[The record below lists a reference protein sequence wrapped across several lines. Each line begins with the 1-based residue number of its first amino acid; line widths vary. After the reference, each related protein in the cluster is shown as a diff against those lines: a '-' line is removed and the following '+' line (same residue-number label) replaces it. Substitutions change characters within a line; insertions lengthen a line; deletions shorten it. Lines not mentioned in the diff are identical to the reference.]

1 MRDLSAMMFFDE
13 SGVLARTERLV
24 LRAPEDED
32 APKCID
38 AFGSVNPLLAA
49 EYRRNTSLIQSY
61 WEEGVKGEASLCCS
75 ICARDSGDF
84 VGYCSVEKLSKRP
97 LEVGINLLP
106 EFQAHGFGPEAISAF
121 MESIQRAAGLMDFI
135 AVIEPENVNSQKMF
149 RRLGFKPERIAT
161 LFIKDPDDL
170 RRFEDMC
177 LQGLGEIPEGLLD
190 LAEEFG
196 VEPRKLLSHVLVFR
210 WAKGAWHG

>member
-1 MRDLSAMMFFDE
+1 MMFFDE
-13 SGVLARTERLV
+13 PGVLTCTERLV
-24 LRAPEDED
+24 LRAPMDED
-32 APKCID
+32 KLKYID
-38 AFGSVNPLLAA
+38 TFGSIHPLLAA
-49 EYRRNTSLIQSY
+49 EYHRNEALMQSY
-61 WEEGVKGEASLCCS
+61 WKESVKGEASLCCS
-75 ICARDSGDF
+75 ICMKDGGDF

-106 EFQAHGFGPEAISAF
+106 EFQAHGFGPEAIFAF
-121 MESIQRAAGLMDFI
+121 MESIQKAAGPMDFV

-170 RRFEDMC
+170 RCFEDMR

-196 VEPRKLLSHVLVFR
+196 VEPRRLLSHVLVFR

>member
-1 MRDLSAMMFFDE
+1 MQDLLAAMFFDE

-24 LRAPEDED
+24 LRAPADED
-32 APKCID
+32 APKYID
-38 AFGSVNPLLAA
+38 AFGNVNPLLAA
-49 EYRRNTSLIQSY
+49 EYRRNASLMQSY
-61 WEEGVKGEASLCCS
+61 WEEGIKGEASLCCS
-75 ICARDSGDF
+75 ICMKDGGDF

-106 EFQAHGFGPEAISAF
+106 ELQAHGFGPEAISAF
-121 MESIQRAAGLMDFI
+121 TESIQRAAGPMDFI

-149 RRLGFKPERIAT
+149 RWLGFKPERIVT

-170 RRFEDMC
+170 RRFEDMR

-190 LAEEFG
+190 LAEEFD
-196 VEPRKLLSHVLVFR
+196 VQPRKLLSHVLVFR
-210 WAKGAWHG
+210 WTEGAQHG

>member
-1 MRDLSAMMFFDE
+1 MMFFDE
-13 SGVLARTERLV
+13 PGVLTCTERLV
-24 LRAPEDED
+24 LRAPMDED
-32 APKCID
+32 KLKYID
-38 AFGSVNPLLAA
+38 TFGSIHPLLAA
-49 EYRRNTSLIQSY
+49 EYHRNEALMQSY
-61 WEEGVKGEASLCCS
+61 WKESVKGEASLCCS
-75 ICARDSGDF
+75 ICMKDGGDF

-106 EFQAHGFGPEAISAF
+106 EFQAHGFGPEAIIAF
-121 MESIQRAAGLMDFI
+121 MESIQKAAGPMDFV

-170 RRFEDMC
+170 RCFEDMR

-196 VEPRKLLSHVLVFR
+196 VEPRRLLSHVLVFR

>member
-1 MRDLSAMMFFDE
+1 MQDLLAAMFFDE
-13 SGVLARTERLV
+13 SGVLARTERLE
-24 LRAPEDED
+24 LRAPADED
-32 APKCID
+32 APKYID

-49 EYRRNTSLIQSY
+49 EYRRNASLMQSY
-61 WEEGVKGEASLCCS
+61 WEEGIKGEASLCCS
-75 ICARDSGDF
+75 ICMKDGGDF

-121 MESIQRAAGLMDFI
+121 TESIQRAAGPMDFI

-149 RRLGFKPERIAT
+149 RWRGFKPERIVT

-170 RRFEDMC
+170 RRFEDMR

-190 LAEEFG
+190 LAEEFD
-196 VEPRKLLSHVLVFR
+196 VQPRKLLSHVLVFR
-210 WAKGAWHG
+210 WTEGAQHG

>member
-1 MRDLSAMMFFDE
+1 MQDLSAMMFFDE
-13 SGVLARTERLV
+13 PGVLTCTERLV
-24 LRAPEDED
+24 LRAPMDED
-32 APKCID
+32 KLKYID
-38 AFGSVNPLLAA
+38 TFGSIHPLLAA
-49 EYRRNTSLIQSY
+49 EYHRNEALMQSY
-61 WEEGVKGEASLCCS
+61 WKESVKGEASLCCS
-75 ICARDSGDF
+75 ICMKDGGDF

-121 MESIQRAAGLMDFI
+121 MESIQKAAGPMDFV

-170 RRFEDMC
+170 RCFEDMR

-196 VEPRKLLSHVLVFR
+196 VELRRLLSHVLVFR

>member
-1 MRDLSAMMFFDE
+1 MQDLSAMMFFDE
-13 SGVLARTERLV
+13 PGVLTCTERLV
-24 LRAPEDED
+24 LRASMDED
-32 APKCID
+32 KLKYID
-38 AFGSVNPLLAA
+38 TFGSINPLLAA
-49 EYRRNTSLIQSY
+49 EYRRNEALMQSY
-61 WEEGVKGEASLCCS
+61 WEESVKGETNLCCS
-75 ICARDSGDF
+75 ICMKDGGDF

-121 MESIQRAAGLMDFI
+121 MESIQKTAGPMDFV

-170 RRFEDMC
+170 RCFEDMR

-196 VEPRKLLSHVLVFR
+196 VEPRRLLSHVLVFR

>member
-1 MRDLSAMMFFDE
+1 MQDLSAMMFFDE
-13 SGVLARTERLV
+13 SGVLTCTERLV
-24 LRAPEDED
+24 LRAPADED
-32 APKCID
+32 KLKYVD
-38 AFGSVNPLLAA
+38 TFGSIHPLLAA
-49 EYRRNTSLIQSY
+49 EYRRNAALMQSY
-61 WEEGVKGEASLCCS
+61 WEESVKGEASLCCS
-75 ICARDSGDF
+75 ICMKDGGDF

-106 EFQAHGFGPEAISAF
+106 EFQAYGFGPEAISAF
-121 MESIQRAAGLMDFI
+121 MESIQRAAGPMDFI
-135 AVIEPENVNSQKMF
+135 ALIEPENVNSQKLF

-170 RRFEDMC
+170 RRFEDIR

-210 WAKGAWHG
+210 WTEGAQHG

>member
-1 MRDLSAMMFFDE
+1 MQDLSAMLFFDE
-13 SGVLARTERLV
+13 SGVLACTERLV
-24 LRAPEDED
+24 LRAPVDED
-32 APKCID
+32 KLKYVD
-38 AFGSVNPLLAA
+38 TFGSIHPLLAA
-49 EYRRNTSLIQSY
+49 EYRRNAALMQSY
-61 WEEGVKGEASLCCS
+61 WEESVKGEASLCCS
-75 ICARDSGDF
+75 ICMKDGGDF

-106 EFQAHGFGPEAISAF
+106 EFQAHGFGPEAISVF
-121 MESIQRAAGLMDFI
+121 MESIQRAAGPMDFI
-135 AVIEPENVNSQKMF
+135 ALIEPENVNSQKMF

-170 RRFEDMC
+170 RRFEDMR